1 MANRDFV
8 VRKLYVSNIGYVGN
22 PVSRVVVD
30 RKPVDVNSDSEAATL
45 NAGILSGAAAPPI
58 RVTYTDVNHSDLD
71 GLAVNDICY
80 MACNASLS

>member
-45 NAGILSGAAAPPI
+45 NAGILSGSAAPPI
-58 RVTYTDVNHSDLD
+58 RVTYTDVNHADLD

>member
-22 PVSRVVVD
+22 PVSRVIVD

-45 NAGILSGAAAPPI
+45 NPGILSGAGAPPI
-58 RVTYTDVNHSDLD
+58 RTTYTDINHPDLD
-71 GLAVNDICY
+71 GLAVNDITY
-80 MACNASLS
+80 MSCSSVLL